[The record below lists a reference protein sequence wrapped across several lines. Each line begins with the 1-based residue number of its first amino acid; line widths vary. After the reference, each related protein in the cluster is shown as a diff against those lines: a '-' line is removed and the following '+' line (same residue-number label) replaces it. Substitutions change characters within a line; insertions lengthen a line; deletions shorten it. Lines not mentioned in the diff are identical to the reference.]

1 MTERGERTSAE
12 GALLA
17 PFAGLRVAPGYAQ
30 AVAAVPYD
38 VLSVREARAAARGR
52 PWSFLHVSRP
62 EIDLAA
68 PPPPEAEAL
77 YTGAAAAFAKMIE
90 AGVLIRERKPRFY
103 AYRMAGAGGART
115 GLVAAA
121 SLAAYARGHVK
132 RHEATRPAKVR
143 DRARHIAAL
152 GAQTGPVF
160 LLHRADDE
168 IRRQLAAACDGPPL
182 CRCVLDGAIAHAL
195 WPIDDAARS
204 RALTRGFDRI
214 GPLYIADGH
223 HRTEA
228 ARVAAEA
235 GAAGADARFLCVSFP
250 SDEVRILGYHR
261 IVRDLNGL
269 SVPAFLDAV
278 RKAMR
283 CVPADGPVVPGERRR
298 FGMYVDGRWY
308 DLAAARPPAG
318 EALDVSLLSR
328 LVLEPVLGIG
338 DPREDPR
345 IDFVGGG
352 RGPAALAEAVDSGA
366 AAVAFSLPPP
376 TVEELMAVADAGAT
390 MPPKSTWFEP
400 KLADGLVSL
409 VTGAARCAA

>member
-1 MTERGERTSAE
+1 MGERTSAE
-12 GALLA
+12 GPLLA
-17 PFAGLRVAPGYAQ
+17 PFAGLRAAPGDAQ
-30 AVAAVPYD
+30 AVAAPPYD
-38 VLSVREARAAARGR
+38 VLSTREARAAARDR

-62 EIDLAA
+62 EIDLPAPPGAAA
-68 PPPPEAEAL
+68 PGAAAL
-77 YTGAAAAFAKMIE
+77 YAGAAAAFSRMIE
-90 AGVLIRERKPRFY
+90 AGVLLRDPKPRFY
-103 AYRMAGAGGART
+103 AYRMADAGGAST

-121 SLAAYARGHVK
+121 LLAAYARGRIK

-152 GAQTGPVF
+152 GAQTGPVL
-160 LLHRADDE
+160 LLHRADDA
-168 IRRQLAAACDGPPL
+168 IRRALAAACDGPPL
-182 CRCVLDGAIAHAL
+182 CRCVRDGAVTHTL
-195 WPIDDAARS
+195 WPIDDDART
-204 RALTRGFDRI
+204 RALTRGFDRV

-228 ARVAAEA
+228 ARA
-235 GAAGADARFLCVSFP
+235 AAGGAADARFLCVSFP

-269 SVPAFLDAV
+269 PVPAFLDAV
-278 RKAMR
+278 REAMR
-283 CVPADGPVVPGERRR
+283 CAPAGGPVTPGERRR

-308 DLAAARPPAG
+308 GLAPARA
-318 EALDVSLLSR
+318 EADETLDVSLLSR
-328 LVLEPVLGIG
+328 LVLEPILGIG

-352 RGPAALAEAVDSGA
+352 RGPAALAEAVDGGA
-366 AAVAFSLPPP
+366 AAVAFSLHPP
-376 TVEELMAVADAGAT
+376 TVEALMAVADAGAT

-409 VTGAARCAA
+409 ITGDARRAA

>member
-1 MTERGERTSAE
+1 MGERTSAE
-12 GALLA
+12 GPLLA
-17 PFAGLRVAPGYAQ
+17 PFAGLRAAPGYAQ
-30 AVAAVPYD
+30 AVAAPPYD
-38 VLSVREARAAARGR
+38 VPSAREARAAARDR

-62 EIDLAA
+62 EIDLT
-68 PPPPEAEAL
+68 PPPPPGAAAL
-77 YTGAAAAFAKMIE
+77 YAGAAAAFARMIE
-90 AGVLIRERKPRFY
+90 AGVLIRDPKPRFY
-103 AYRMAGAGGART
+103 AYRMADAGGTST

-121 SLAAYARGHVK
+121 SLAAYARGRIK

-152 GAQTGPVF
+152 GAQTGPIL
-160 LLHRADDE
+160 LLHRADDA
-168 IRRQLAAACDGPPL
+168 IRRALAAACDGPPL
-182 CRCVLDGAIAHAL
+182 CRCVRDGAVAHTL
-195 WPIDDAARS
+195 WPIDDAERT
-204 RALTRGFDRI
+204 RALTRGFDRV

-228 ARVAAEA
+228 ARAAA
-235 GAAGADARFLCVSFP
+235 GGAAGARFLCVSFP

-269 SVPAFLDAV
+269 PVPAFLDAV

-283 CVPADGPVVPGERRR
+283 CVPAGAPVTPGERRR

-308 DLAAARPPAG
+308 ALAPARPEAG
-318 EALDVSLLSR
+318 ETLDVSLLSR
-328 LVLEPVLGIG
+328 LVLEPILGIG

-352 RGPAALAEAVDSGA
+352 RGPAALVEAVDGGA
-366 AAVAFSLPPP
+366 AAVAFSLHPP
-376 TVEELMAVADAGAT
+376 TVEALMAVADAGAS

-409 VTGAARCAA
+409 VVDEARRAA